1 MSNATKPWSSVRAA
15 ALAGLIGATLF
26 GGLTSTAWA
35 LTAEQ
40 LAQAQANFK
49 AANPSGG
56 PLDPT
61 KFKAFID
68 LNATTMIGRSAAI
81 KSNNAYDRAFG
92 VVDANKDGFV
102 TWDEFVKAQ

>member
-1 MSNATKPWSSVRAA
+1 MSYASKLWSSVRSA
-15 ALAGLIGATLF
+15 ALAGLMAASLL
-26 GGLTSTAWA
+26 GGLASSAWA

-56 PLDPT
+56 PLDRAQ
-61 KFKAFID
+61 FKTFID
-68 LNATTMIGRSAAI
+68 LNANTKIGRSAMI

-92 VVDANKDGFV
+92 VVDANKNGSV
-102 TWDEFVKAQ
+102 TWDEYVAAQ